1 VLQDIL
7 SIVSQQGLAA
17 AVGAAACAVVAVLA
31 AMWATRRLRRDVWC
45 LETSLD
51 NMSQGLTMFGP
62 DGRLVLCNRRY
73 LEMYGLSASVVKPG
87 CTVGQLIDHRIA
99 TGSLTAEQAQLYAN
113 MRQAAIGEEK
123 SLGNLFE
130 LPNGRSIVVTRRPLP
145 GAGWVATHDD
155 ITERREAEA
164 QVSYMTHYDAVTDLP
179 NRALFRDR
187 LDAALS
193 RLRRDERLAVLHIDV
208 DHFKNVNDTF
218 GRSAGD
224 QLLSL
229 MAGRL
234 RDCLRDTDVI
244 ARLGGD
250 EFGVLQI
257 GTRSSPD
264 PATLARRVRDAMT
277 SACELNGQS
286 LPIDVTIG
294 ISIAPNDGNDPEQ
307 LLKKAEMANQGAKS
321 EQRGSVRFFKP
332 EMDARAKA
340 RHTMEID
347 LRKALASGEF
357 ELYYQP
363 LMNLQRHEIS
373 SCEALLRWHHPT
385 RGIILPDDFI
395 PVAEEMNLIAPLG
408 DWVLRT
414 ACKEAAAWPHDVK
427 VAVNVSPVQFKEKA
441 LGLTIATALAA
452 SGLPAGRLEIEI
464 TEAALMRDDE
474 TTLTMLRQLR
484 DMGVRI
490 VMDDFGTGYS
500 SLSYLLRFPF
510 DKIKVD
516 RSFVKD
522 IAHNQNAS
530 AVVQAV
536 TTLARSMK
544 VVTVAEGVETEAQLE
559 KARAFGCTEI
569 QGYLFG
575 APQPAAQIARLL
587 SQPRKA
593 GSVA

>member
-1 VLQDIL
+1 VLHDII
-7 SIVSQQGLAA
+7 SIASQQALAA
-17 AVGAAACAVVAVLA
+17 AVGAAACAVIAAWA
-31 AMWATRRLRRDVWC
+31 AMLATRRLRRANWC
-45 LETSLD
+45 LETSLN

-62 DGRLVLCNRRY
+62 DGRLVLCNPRY

-113 MRQAAIGEEK
+113 LRQAAIGEEK
-123 SLGNLFE
+123 SRGTLFE

-155 ITERREAEA
+155 ITERRAAEA

-208 DHFKNVNDTF
+208 DHFKSLNDTF
-218 GRSAGD
+218 GRSDGD
-224 QLLSL
+224 QLLRQ

-250 EFGVLQI
+250 EFAVLQI
-257 GTRSSPD
+257 GTKSSPD

-277 SACELNGQS
+277 TSCELNGQS
-286 LPIDVTIG
+286 IPLDVTIG
-294 ISIAPNDGNDPEQ
+294 ISVAPNDGDDPEQ

-347 LRKALASGEF
+347 LRKALARGEF

-363 LMNLQRHEIS
+363 LMNLQHHEIS
-373 SCEALLRWHHPT
+373 SCEALLRWHHPV

-395 PVAEEMNLIAPLG
+395 PVAEEMNLVAPLG
-408 DWVLRT
+408 DWILRT

-427 VAVNVSPVQFKEKA
+427 VAVNVSPVQFKEHT

-474 TTLTMLRQLR
+474 TTLTTLRQLR
-484 DMGVRI
+484 DIGVRI

-536 TTLARSMK
+536 TTLAKSMK

-569 QGYLFG
+569 QGFLFG

-593 GSVA
+593 GNVA

>member
-1 VLQDIL
+1 
-7 SIVSQQGLAA
+7 
-17 AVGAAACAVVAVLA
+17 
-31 AMWATRRLRRDVWC
+31 
-45 LETSLD
+45 
-51 NMSQGLTMFGP
+51 
-62 DGRLVLCNRRY
+62 
-73 LEMYGLSASVVKPG
+73 
-87 CTVGQLIDHRIA
+87 
-99 TGSLTAEQAQLYAN
+99 
-113 MRQAAIGEEK
+113 
-123 SLGNLFE
+123 
-130 LPNGRSIVVTRRPLP
+130 
-145 GAGWVATHDD
+145 
-155 ITERREAEA
+155 
-164 QVSYMTHYDAVTDLP
+164 
-179 NRALFRDR
+179 
-187 LDAALS
+187 
-193 RLRRDERLAVLHIDV
+193 
-208 DHFKNVNDTF
+208 
-218 GRSAGD
+218 
-224 QLLSL
+224 
-229 MAGRL
+229 
-234 RDCLRDTDVI
+234 
-244 ARLGGD
+244 
-250 EFGVLQI
+250 
-257 GTRSSPD
+257 
-264 PATLARRVRDAMT
+264 MT
-277 SACELNGQS
+277 SPCELDGQS
-286 LPIDVTIG
+286 IPIDVTIG
-294 ISIAPNDGNDPEQ
+294 ISVAPNDGNDPEL

-347 LRKALASGEF
+347 LRKALVSAEF

-363 LMNLQRHEIS
+363 LMNLQRHEVS

-408 DWVLRT
+408 DWILRT
-414 ACKEAAAWPHDVK
+414 ACKEAAGWPHDVK
-427 VAVNVSPVQFKEKA
+427 VAVNVSPVQFKEQT

-452 SGLPAGRLEIEI
+452 SGLSAGRLEIEI

-474 TTLTMLRQLR
+474 TTLTTLRQLR

-536 TTLARSMK
+536 TTLAKSMK

-593 GSVA
+593 GNVA